1 MEQVLLKKGTI
12 YTAEI
17 PAPVVEKDMVL
28 VRTKFSAI
36 SAGTEMSGVQNSG
49 TPIFVRALRSPEL
62 MQRGLKMVQERGVKD
77 TWAVVKGKYEVGS
90 AMGYTA
96 SGIVA
101 ESGTDG
107 FQPGDRVACMG
118 VGYANHAGYIAVPK
132 NLVAK
137 LPHEVSFEEGAT
149 AALGC
154 IAMQGLR
161 RAEVTL
167 GEYVV
172 VAGAG
177 ILGQLTVQLAA
188 AAGATVLVTDLDHR
202 RLEIARKN
210 GAAYALDAKDNVV
223 EEVNRITGG
232 HGADKVIITAATSSN
247 ELLSQSFQM
256 TRRHGRVVLVG
267 VAGMNLKRE
276 DMYKKE
282 LELRIATS
290 YGPGRY
296 DSTYEE
302 GGVDY
307 PYDLVRFTEQRNLES
322 YLRLIA
328 QKRVNLRDIIEK
340 VFPAKDADAAYES
353 LKTDGD
359 RPLIVLLRYD
369 EPEEAQS
376 RKVLTTVGYHLP
388 AGTIRVALCGAGG
401 FAKGMHLPNIQKMKD
416 KFTLYAVQSRTGSN
430 AQSIAV
436 KYGARYSTTD
446 YQQIL
451 DDSQVDMVM
460 ICTRHNTHAAMAER
474 ALRAGK
480 AVFVEK
486 PMALNREEMAA
497 VMAAARESGAPFMV
511 GFNRRFSKYAVEM
524 RRLVAGRT
532 NPLMVMYRMNAG
544 FIPQDSWIQGPEGGG
559 RMIGEGCHI
568 LDLFNYLTG
577 SPAVS
582 ISVNQISPTTNHVS
596 KTDNVVVTVKYEDG
610 SVCTLLYT
618 GQGSKEYGKEYCE
631 VFCDGKTLVMNDYKK
646 LSGYGCKVPEL
657 KSSGPEKGQYEEL
670 EAFYEAIKHGDGH
683 PIPLWQLEQAT
694 ALSILGQP

>member
-1 MEQVLLKKGTI
+1 M
-12 YTAEI
+12 
-17 PAPVVEKDMVL
+17 
-28 VRTKFSAI
+28 
-36 SAGTEMSGVQNSG
+36 
-49 TPIFVRALRSPEL
+49 
-62 MQRGLKMVQERGVKD
+62 
-77 TWAVVKGKYEVGS
+77 
-90 AMGYTA
+90 
-96 SGIVA
+96 
-101 ESGTDG
+101 
-107 FQPGDRVACMG
+107 
-118 VGYANHAGYIAVPK
+118 
-132 NLVAK
+132 AK

>member
-101 ESGTDG
+101 KSGTDG

-202 RLEIARKN
+202 RLVIARKN

-577 SPAVS
+577 SPATS
-582 ISVNQISPTTNHVS
+582 ISVDQLSPTTNHVS